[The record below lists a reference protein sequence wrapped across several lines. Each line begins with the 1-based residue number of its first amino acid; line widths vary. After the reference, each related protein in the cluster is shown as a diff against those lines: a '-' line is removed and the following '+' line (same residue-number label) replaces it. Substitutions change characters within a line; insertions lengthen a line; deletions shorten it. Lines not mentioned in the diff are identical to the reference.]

1 MLNMPILHAQ
11 RDARRPMKSARLR
24 RHQQLGELRLSL
36 GLLTHLLGFIA
47 RLNYTTDPS
56 KSGGHFLQGS

>member
-1 MLNMPILHAQ
+1 
-11 RDARRPMKSARLR
+11 MKSARLR

-36 GLLTHLLGFIA
+36 GLLTHLLGYIA